1 MTAATHSP
9 LFPRVPDSADAV
21 LEGLDPEQRE
31 VATALHGPVC
41 VLAGAGTG
49 KTRAITHRIAYGV
62 RAGILQPSS
71 VLAVTFTNRAAGE
84 MRGRLRQLG
93 ATGVQART
101 FHSAALRQLQYFWP
115 KAVGGPLPRLIDRKI
130 QLVADAAAACRIRL
144 DRGELRDV
152 TAEIEWS
159 KVTQTVPADYPPAVA
174 KAAREAPRDP
184 AEIAQLYAAY
194 EDLKRERGVIDFE
207 DVLLL
212 TVAVLQ
218 DRQDIAEQVRAQYQ
232 HFVVD
237 EYQDVSPLQQRLLEL
252 WLGDRE
258 SLCVVG
264 DASQTIYS
272 FTGATPDHL
281 LDFRTKH
288 PGATVVKLVRDYRS
302 TPQVV
307 RLANGLLAQAHGRA
321 ADHRLELVSQR
332 GPGPDPVFTEYTDE
346 PAEAEGAARR
356 IGELIGAGVR
366 PSEIAVLFR
375 TNSQSEIYEQAL
387 ADAGVPYQLRG
398 AERFFDRPEVRKA
411 GSALRAAARFG
422 GNDSLLDDV
431 VDLPSQVRAVLSGE
445 GWTAQ
450 PPAGSGAVRERWE
463 SLAALVNLAQ
473 DFAAA
478 KPDATLAGLVAELD
492 ERAGAQHA
500 PTVQGVTLASLH
512 SAKGLEWDVVF
523 LVGVAEG
530 MMPITYAKTDEQ
542 IEEERRL
549 LYVGV
554 TRARER
560 LHVSWSRGRAPG
572 GGAHPP
578 PPRGRGAGGGGA
590 RGRAPARRPGRAA
603 PRPPRGGGD
612 RGAGPRPPYPG
623 AGARRRGGGPHRRPS
638 RFLDGL
644 RSGSQA
650 GRAAAAGGGAAGGVE
665 RGVSGRA
672 TAVSAAPAPRR
683 RQRGP
688 ARCRVCGRTLTDAGE
703 MKLMRC
709 EDCPSDMDEG
719 VYERL
724 HDWRSEQ
731 ARRSGQPAFC
741 VFTDK
746 TLMAIAETVPED
758 PPGLARIPGVGKRKL
773 DRYGADVLAICAGG
787 DGVQDKDQD

>member
-9 LFPRVPDSADAV
+9 LFPQGTHGSQYSAAPSGADAV

-93 ATGVQART
+93 ASGVQART

-115 KAVGGPLPRLIDRKI
+115 KAVGGSLPRIVDRKF

-152 TAEIEWS
+152 TGEIEWC
-159 KVTQTVPADYPPAVA
+159 KVTQTVPADYAAVA
-174 KAAREAPRDP
+174 VKAGREAPRDR
-184 AEIAQLYAAY
+184 AEIAQVYSAY

-212 TVAVLQ
+212 TVGILQ
-218 DRQDIAEQVRAQYQ
+218 DQHHIAEAVRAQYQ

-252 WLGDRE
+252 WLGERD

-281 LDFRTKH
+281 LDFRTRH

-307 RLANGLLAQAHGRA
+307 HLANGLLAQARGRA
-321 ADHRLELVSQR
+321 ADHRLELISQR
-332 GPGPDPVFTEYTDE
+332 AAGPEPGYAEYTDE

-356 IGELIGAGVR
+356 IRDLIASGTPA
-366 PSEIAVLFR
+366 SEIAILFR
-375 TNSQSEIYEQAL
+375 TNSQSETYEQAL
-387 ADAGVPYQLRG
+387 ADVAVPYQLRG
-398 AERFFDRPEVRKA
+398 AERFFDRPEVKRA
-411 GSALRAAARFG
+411 IHALRGAARFG
-422 GNDSLLDDV
+422 GNDSLLDGAP
-431 VDLPSQVRAVLSGE
+431 DLPSQVRAVLSGD
-445 GWTAQ
+445 GWTHQ

-463 SLAALVNLAQ
+463 SLAALANLAQ

-478 KPDATLAGLVAELD
+478 RTDATLGDFVAELE

-530 MMPITYAKTDEQ
+530 MMPISYAKTEEQ

-554 TRARER
+554 TRAREH
-560 LHVSWSRGRAPG
+560 LSVSWSQSRSPGGRAN
-572 GGAHPP
+572 
-578 PPRGRGAGGGGA
+578 
-590 RGRAPARRPGRAA
+590 
-603 PRPPRGGGD
+603 
-612 RGAGPRPPYPG
+612 
-623 AGARRRGGGPHRRPS
+623 RRPS

-644 RSGSQA
+644 RPGSVTTA
-650 GRAAAAGGGAAGGVE
+650 GRRGTTGPGGSGGIE
-665 RGVSGRA
+665 RGAPG
-672 TAVSAAPAPRR
+672 SAPGVARR
-683 RQRGP
+683 SIRTP
-688 ARCRVCGRTLTDAGE
+688 ARCRVCGRTLSDAGE

-719 VYERL
+719 LYERL
-724 HDWRSEQ
+724 RDWRAIQ
-731 ARRSGQPAFC
+731 AGRSGQPDFC

-746 TLMAIAETVPED
+746 TLMAIAEAVPSSPVE
-758 PPGLARIPGVGKRKL
+758 LARIPGVRARKL
-773 DRYGADVLAICAGG
+773 NRYGTDVLAICAGQEPEA
-787 DGVQDKDQD
+787 DENEE

>member
-1 MTAATHSP
+1 MTAATHST
-9 LFPRVPDSADAV
+9 LFPPVPDSADAV
-21 LEGLDPEQRE
+21 LEGLDPEQRA

-62 RAGILQPSS
+62 RAGILQPPS

-93 ATGVQART
+93 AAGVQART

-115 KAVGGPLPRLIDRKI
+115 KAVGGSLPRIIDRKI
-130 QLVADAAAACRIRL
+130 QVVADAAAACRLRL
-144 DRGELRDV
+144 DRNELRDA
-152 TAEIEWS
+152 TAEIEWA
-159 KVTQTVPADYPPAVA
+159 KVTQTVPTDYAAAAA
-174 KAAREAPRDP
+174 KAGREAPRDP

-194 EDLKRERGVIDFE
+194 EDLKRERAVIDFE

-212 TVAVLQ
+212 TVGILQ
-218 DRQDIAEQVRAQYQ
+218 DRHDIAEAVRAQYQ

-252 WLGDRE
+252 WLGDRD

-281 LDFRTKH
+281 LDFRLRH

-302 TPQVV
+302 TPQIVH
-307 RLANGLLAQAHGRA
+307 LANGLLAQARGRA

-332 GPGPDPVFTEYTDE
+332 DPGPHPVYTEYTDE

-356 IGELIGAGVR
+356 IRDLLASGIPAA
-366 PSEIAVLFR
+366 EIAILFR

-387 ADAGVPYQLRG
+387 ADAGIPYQLRG

-411 GSALRAAARFG
+411 GIALRGAARFG
-422 GNDSLLDDV
+422 ANDSLLDDA

-445 GWTAQ
+445 GWSPV

-478 KPDATLAGLVAELD
+478 HPRATLADLVAELD

-512 SAKGLEWDVVF
+512 SAKGLEWDAVF
-523 LVGVAEG
+523 LVGCAEG
-530 MMPITYAKTDEQ
+530 MMPITYARTDEQ

-554 TRARER
+554 TRARES
-560 LHVSWSRGRAPG
+560 LHVSWSLSRTPGGRAN
-572 GGAHPP
+572 
-578 PPRGRGAGGGGA
+578 
-590 RGRAPARRPGRAA
+590 
-603 PRPPRGGGD
+603 
-612 RGAGPRPPYPG
+612 
-623 AGARRRGGGPHRRPS
+623 RRPS

-644 RSGSQA
+644 RPGSSATA
-650 GRAAAAGGGAAGGVE
+650 GRPSFGGTGGTGGIE
-665 RGVSGRA
+665 RGFGTLPTS
-672 TAVSAAPAPRR
+672 SAPRR
-683 RQRGP
+683 TSRTP
-688 ARCRVCGRTLTDAGE
+688 ARCRVCGRTLSEAGE

-709 EDCPSDMDEG
+709 DDCPSDMDEG
-719 VYERL
+719 LYERL
-724 HDWRSEQ
+724 REWRTEQ
-731 ARRSGQPAFC
+731 AQRSGQPAFC
-741 VFTDK
+741 VFTDR
-746 TLMAIAETVPED
+746 TLIAIAEAAPDDE
-758 PPGLARIPGVGKRKL
+758 GELARIPGVGVRKL
-773 DRYGADVLAICAGG
+773 NRYGADVLAICAGG
-787 DGVQDKDQD
+787 HGGQEGNDD

>member
-1 MTAATHSP
+1 MTAATHST

-31 VATALHGPVC
+31 VATALRGPVC

-93 ATGVQART
+93 AVGVQART

-115 KAVGGPLPRLIDRKI
+115 KAVGGSMPRLVDRKI

-152 TAEIEWS
+152 TGEIEWS
-159 KVTQTVPADYPPAVA
+159 KVTQTVPADYAAAAA
-174 KAAREAPRDP
+174 KAGRESPRDP
-184 AEIAQLYAAY
+184 AEIAQLYSVY
-194 EDLKRERGVIDFE
+194 EDLKRDRSVIDFE

-218 DRQDIAEQVRAQYQ
+218 DRHDIAEQVRAQYQ

-252 WLGDRE
+252 WLGERDD
-258 SLCVVG
+258 LCVVG

-281 LDFRTKH
+281 LDFRTRH

-307 RLANGLLAQAHGRA
+307 HLANGLLAQARGRA

-332 GPGPDPVFTEYTDE
+332 AAGPEPRYTEYTDE

-356 IGELIGAGVR
+356 IRELIDAGV
-366 PSEIAVLFR
+366 PASEIAILFR
-375 TNSQSEIYEQAL
+375 TNSQSETYEQAL

-398 AERFFDRPEVRKA
+398 AERFFDRPEVRRA
-411 GSALRAAARFG
+411 IVNLRGAARFG
-422 GNDSLLDDV
+422 GNDSRLDDA

-445 GWTAQ
+445 GWSTE

-463 SLAALVNLAQ
+463 SLAALVNLAH
-473 DFAAA
+473 DFTAA
-478 KPDATLAGLVAELD
+478 KQGATLADLVAELD
-492 ERAGAQHA
+492 ERANAQHA

-560 LHVSWSRGRAPG
+560 LHVSWALSRSPG
-572 GGAHPP
+572 G
-578 PPRGRGAGGGGA
+578 
-590 RGRAPARRPGRAA
+590 RPS
-603 PRPPRGGGD
+603 
-612 RGAGPRPPYPG
+612 
-623 AGARRRGGGPHRRPS
+623 RRPS

-644 RSGSQA
+644 RPGSTGAA
-650 GRAAAAGGGAAGGVE
+650 GRGATGGAGGVE
-665 RGVSGRA
+665 RGYTSRPESV
-672 TAVSAAPAPRR
+672 APRR
-683 RQRGP
+683 TQRTP

-719 VYERL
+719 LYERL
-724 HDWRSEQ
+724 REWRADQ

-746 TLMAIAETVPED
+746 TLMAIAEAVPDDAHE
-758 PPGLARIPGVGKRKL
+758 LARIPGVGQRKL
-773 DRYGADVLAICAGG
+773 NRYGSDVLALCAGQDLAA
-787 DGVQDKDQD
+787 DGEKD

>member
-1 MTAATHSP
+1 M
-9 LFPRVPDSADAV
+9 

-31 VATALHGPVC
+31 VATSLHGPVC

-93 ATGVQART
+93 AQGVQART

-115 KAVGGPLPRLIDRKI
+115 KSIGGSMPRLVDRKI
-130 QLVADAAAACRIRL
+130 QLVADAAAALGTRL
-144 DRGELRDV
+144 DRNELRDV

-159 KVTQTVPADYPPAVA
+159 KVTQTVPADYPYAAA
-174 KAAREAPRDP
+174 KAGRETPRDP
-184 AEIAQLYAAY
+184 AEIAHLYGAY
-194 EDLKRERGVIDFE
+194 EDLKRDRAVIDFE

-218 DRQDIAEQVRAQYQ
+218 DRHDIAEQVRAQYQ

-237 EYQDVSPLQQRLLEL
+237 EYQDVSPLQQRLLDL
-252 WLGDRE
+252 WLGDRDN
-258 SLCVVG
+258 LCVVG

-281 LDFRTKH
+281 LDFRARH

-302 TPQVV
+302 SPQIVH
-307 RLANGLLAQAHGRA
+307 LANGLLAQARGRA
-321 ADHRLELVSQR
+321 AGHRLELVSQR
-332 GPGPDPVFTEYTDE
+332 PTGPEPVYTEYTDE

-356 IGELIGAGVR
+356 IRELIDAGV
-366 PSEIAVLFR
+366 PAAEIAVLFR
-375 TNSQSEIYEQAL
+375 TNSQSETYEQAL

-411 GSALRAAARFG
+411 GIALRGAARFG
-422 GNDSLLDDV
+422 GNDSLLDDA

-445 GWTAQ
+445 GWTSE

-463 SLAALVNLAQ
+463 SLAALVNLAH
-473 DFAAA
+473 DLAAA
-478 KPDATLAGLVAELD
+478 RPGVTLADFVAELD
-492 ERAGAQHA
+492 ERANAQHA

-512 SAKGLEWDVVF
+512 AAKGLEWDVVF
-523 LVGVAEG
+523 LVGIAEG
-530 MMPITYAKTDEQ
+530 MLPITYARTDEQ

-560 LHVSWSRGRAPG
+560 LHLSWALSRSPG
-572 GGAHPP
+572 G
-578 PPRGRGAGGGGA
+578 
-590 RGRAPARRPGRAA
+590 RPN
-603 PRPPRGGGD
+603 
-612 RGAGPRPPYPG
+612 
-623 AGARRRGGGPHRRPS
+623 RRPS

-644 RSGSQA
+644 RPGTTPTVGRTGA
-650 GRAAAAGGGAAGGVE
+650 GTGAGVE
-665 RGVSGRA
+665 RGT
-672 TAVSAAPAPRR
+672 TASTPVTPRR
-683 RQRGP
+683 TQRTP

-719 VYERL
+719 LYERL
-724 HDWRSEQ
+724 REWRAVQ
-731 ARRSGQPAFC
+731 AERSGQPDFC
-741 VFTDK
+741 VFTDR
-746 TLMAIAETVPED
+746 TLMAIAEACPES
-758 PPGLARIPGVGKRKL
+758 PAELARIPGVLNRKL
-773 DRYGADVLAICAGG
+773 RSYGADVLAICAGQEPGG
-787 DGVQDKDQD
+787 DGGSD

>member
-1 MTAATHSP
+1 MPAALVRLRGPPCGQPAHLSPATWQHGCVTAATHST
-9 LFPRVPDSADAV
+9 LFPQVPDSADAV
-21 LEGLDPEQRE
+21 LEGLDPEQRA

-93 ATGVQART
+93 AVGVQART

-115 KAVGGPLPRLIDRKI
+115 KAIGGSLPRIVDRKI
-130 QLVADAAAACRIRL
+130 QLVADAAAACRFRL

-159 KVTQTVPADYPPAVA
+159 KVTQTVPADYAAAAA
-174 KAAREAPRDP
+174 KAGREAPRDR
-184 AEIAQLYAAY
+184 AEIAQIYSAY
-194 EDLKRERGVIDFE
+194 EDLKRERVVIDFE

-218 DRQDIAEQVRAQYQ
+218 DRNDIAEQVRAQYQ

-258 SLCVVG
+258 NLCVVG

-281 LDFRTKH
+281 LDFRTRH

-307 RLANGLLAQAHGRA
+307 HLANGLLAQARGRA
-321 ADHRLELVSQR
+321 AEHRLELVSQR
-332 GPGPDPVFTEYTDE
+332 PAGSEPVFTEYTDE

-356 IGELIGAGVR
+356 IRELIDAGV
-366 PSEIAVLFR
+366 PASEIAVLFR
-375 TNSQSEIYEQAL
+375 TNAQSETYEQAL

-411 GSALRAAARFG
+411 GIALRAAARFG
-422 GNDSLLDDV
+422 GNDALLDDAP
-431 VDLPSQVRAVLSGE
+431 DLPSQVRAVLSGE
-445 GWTAQ
+445 GWTPQ

-463 SLAALVNLAQ
+463 SLAALVHLAQ

-478 KPDATLAGLVAELD
+478 RPGVTLGDLVAELD

-560 LHVSWSRGRAPG
+560 LHLSWALSRSPG
-572 GGAHPP
+572 G
-578 PPRGRGAGGGGA
+578 
-590 RGRAPARRPGRAA
+590 RPN
-603 PRPPRGGGD
+603 
-612 RGAGPRPPYPG
+612 
-623 AGARRRGGGPHRRPS
+623 RRPS
-638 RFLDGL
+638 RFLAGL
-644 RSGSQA
+644 RPGSHT
-650 GRAAAAGGGAAGGVE
+650 AAGHGGAAGTGGVE
-665 RGVSGRA
+665 RGSF
-672 TAVSAAPAPRR
+672 TAASASAAPSPRR
-683 RQRGP
+683 RQRSP

-719 VYERL
+719 LYERL
-724 HDWRSEQ
+724 REWRADQ

-746 TLMAIAETVPED
+746 TLMAIAETVPDDEH
-758 PPGLARIPGVGKRKL
+758 GLARIPGVGMRKL
-773 DRYGADVLAICAGG
+773 GRYGTDVLAICAGR
-787 DGVQDKDQD
+787 DVGVDQGQG

>member
-1 MTAATHSP
+1 MTAATHST
-9 LFPRVPDSADAV
+9 LFPRTPDSADAV

-115 KAVGGPLPRLIDRKI
+115 KAVGGSMPRLVDRKI

-152 TAEIEWS
+152 TGEIEWS
-159 KVTQTVPADYPPAVA
+159 KVTQTVPSDYALAAA
-174 KAAREAPRDP
+174 KAGRETPRAA

-194 EDLKRERGVIDFE
+194 EDLKRDRAVIDFE

-212 TVAVLQ
+212 TVAILQ
-218 DRQDIAEQVRAQYQ
+218 DRHDIAEQVRSQYQ

-252 WLGDRE
+252 WLGQRD

-281 LDFRTKH
+281 LDFRTRH

-307 RLANGLLAQAHGRA
+307 HLANGLLAQARGRA
-321 ADHRLELVSQR
+321 ADHRLELISQR
-332 GPGPDPVFTEYTDE
+332 RPGPEPVYTEYTDE

-356 IGELIGAGVR
+356 IRELMDAGVR
-366 PSEIAVLFR
+366 ASEIAVLFR
-375 TNSQSEIYEQAL
+375 TNSQSETYEQAL

-398 AERFFDRPEVRKA
+398 AERFFDRPEVRR
-411 GSALRAAARFG
+411 ALVNLRGAARFG
-422 GNDSLLDDV
+422 GNDAQLDDV

-445 GWTAQ
+445 GWTTE

-478 KPDATLAGLVAELD
+478 RPGAGLNDLVAELD
-492 ERAGAQHA
+492 ERVSAQHA
-500 PTVQGVTLASLH
+500 PTVEGVTLASLH
-512 SAKGLEWDVVF
+512 SAKGLEWDAVF

-560 LHVSWSRGRAPG
+560 LHVSWSLSRSPG
-572 GGAHPP
+572 GRPN
-578 PPRGRGAGGGGA
+578 
-590 RGRAPARRPGRAA
+590 RRS
-603 PRPPRGGGD
+603 
-612 RGAGPRPPYPG
+612 
-623 AGARRRGGGPHRRPS
+623 S

-644 RSGSQA
+644 RPGSTA
-650 GRAAAAGGGAAGGVE
+650 TTGRTAGGGPGGVE
-665 RGVSGRA
+665 RGFAG
-672 TAVSAAPAPRR
+672 AVSAAPRR
-683 RQRGP
+683 TQRTP

-719 VYERL
+719 LYERL
-724 HDWRSEQ
+724 RDWRAVQ
-731 ARRSGQPAFC
+731 AQRSGQPAFC

-746 TLMAIAETVPED
+746 TLMAIAEAVPDDEHQ
-758 PPGLARIPGVGKRKL
+758 LARIPGVGVRKL
-773 DRYGADVLAICAGG
+773 NRYGADVLTICAGQEIAEEE
-787 DGVQDKDQD
+787 DDD

>member
-1 MTAATHSP
+1 VTAATHST
-9 LFPRVPDSADAV
+9 LFPRTPDSADAV

-93 ATGVQART
+93 AAGVQART

-115 KAVGGPLPRLIDRKI
+115 KAVGGSMPRLVDRKV

-152 TAEIEWS
+152 TGEIEWS
-159 KVTQTVPADYPPAVA
+159 KVTQTVPSDYALAAA
-174 KAAREAPRDP
+174 KAGRETPRAA

-194 EDLKRERGVIDFE
+194 EDLKRDRAVIDFE

-212 TVAVLQ
+212 TVAILQ
-218 DRQDIAEQVRAQYQ
+218 DRHDIADQVRSQYQ

-237 EYQDVSPLQQRLLEL
+237 EYQDVSPLQQRLLDL
-252 WLGDRE
+252 WLGQRDN
-258 SLCVVG
+258 LCVVG

-281 LDFRTKH
+281 LDFRTRH

-307 RLANGLLAQAHGRA
+307 HLANGLLAQARGRA
-321 ADHRLELVSQR
+321 ADHRLELISQR
-332 GPGPDPVFTEYTDE
+332 GPGPEPVYTEYTDE

-356 IGELIGAGVR
+356 IRELMDAGVR
-366 PSEIAVLFR
+366 ASEIAILFR
-375 TNSQSEIYEQAL
+375 TNSQSETYEQAL

-398 AERFFDRPEVRKA
+398 AERFFDRPEVRRA
-411 GSALRAAARFG
+411 IVNLRAAARFG
-422 GNDSLLDDV
+422 GNDSRLDDA

-445 GWTAQ
+445 GWTTA

-478 KPDATLAGLVAELD
+478 RPGVTLNDLVAELD

-500 PTVQGVTLASLH
+500 PTVEGVTLASLH
-512 SAKGLEWDVVF
+512 SAKGLEWDAVF

-530 MMPITYAKTDEQ
+530 MMPISYAKTDEQ

-560 LHVSWSRGRAPG
+560 LHVSWSLSRSPG
-572 GGAHPP
+572 G
-578 PPRGRGAGGGGA
+578 
-590 RGRAPARRPGRAA
+590 RPN
-603 PRPPRGGGD
+603 
-612 RGAGPRPPYPG
+612 
-623 AGARRRGGGPHRRPS
+623 RRPS

-644 RSGSQA
+644 RPGSTVTT
-650 GRAAAAGGGAAGGVE
+650 GRPAGGGPGGVE
-665 RGVSGRA
+665 RGFTS
-672 TAVSAAPAPRR
+672 AVGAVPRR
-683 RQRGP
+683 TQRTP

-703 MKLMRC
+703 LKLMRC

-719 VYERL
+719 LYERL
-724 HDWRSEQ
+724 RDWRAVQ
-731 ARRSGQPAFC
+731 AQRSGQPAFC

-746 TLMAIAETVPED
+746 TLMAIAEAVPDDEHE
-758 PPGLARIPGVGKRKL
+758 LARIPGVGLRKL
-773 DRYGADVLAICAGG
+773 NRYGSDVLTICAGQEVTEEE
-787 DGVQDKDQD
+787 DDD

>member
-1 MTAATHSP
+1 MTPAALVRLRLPACGQPAHPSPPTWQHGGVTAATHST
-9 LFPRVPDSADAV
+9 LFPRTPDSADAV

-93 ATGVQART
+93 ASGVQART

-115 KAVGGPLPRLIDRKI
+115 KAVGGSMPRLVDRKI

-152 TAEIEWS
+152 TGEIEWS
-159 KVTQTVPADYPPAVA
+159 KVTQTVPSDYALAAA
-174 KAAREAPRDP
+174 KAGRETPRAA

-194 EDLKRERGVIDFE
+194 EDLKRDRAVIDFE

-212 TVAVLQ
+212 TVAILQ
-218 DRQDIAEQVRAQYQ
+218 DRHDIAEQVRSQYQ

-252 WLGDRE
+252 WLGRRDN
-258 SLCVVG
+258 LCVVG

-281 LDFRTKH
+281 LDFRTRH

-307 RLANGLLAQAHGRA
+307 HLANGLLAQARGRA
-321 ADHRLELVSQR
+321 ADHRLELISQR
-332 GPGPDPVFTEYTDE
+332 RPGPEPVYTEYTDE

-356 IGELIGAGVR
+356 IRELMDAGVR
-366 PSEIAVLFR
+366 ASEIAVLFR
-375 TNSQSEIYEQAL
+375 TNSQSETYEQAL

-398 AERFFDRPEVRKA
+398 AERFFDRPEVRRA
-411 GSALRAAARFG
+411 IVNLRGAARFG
-422 GNDSLLDDV
+422 GNDARLDDAV
-431 VDLPSQVRAVLSGE
+431 TLPSQVRAVLSGE
-445 GWTAQ
+445 GWTSE

-478 KPDATLAGLVAELD
+478 RSGATLNDLVAELD

-500 PTVQGVTLASLH
+500 PTVEGVTLASLH
-512 SAKGLEWDVVF
+512 SAKGLEWDAVF

-560 LHVSWSRGRAPG
+560 LHVSWSLSRSPG
-572 GGAHPP
+572 G
-578 PPRGRGAGGGGA
+578 
-590 RGRAPARRPGRAA
+590 RPN
-603 PRPPRGGGD
+603 
-612 RGAGPRPPYPG
+612 
-623 AGARRRGGGPHRRPS
+623 RRPS

-644 RSGSQA
+644 RPGSTA
-650 GRAAAAGGGAAGGVE
+650 TTGRTAGGRSGGVE
-665 RGVSGRA
+665 RGFTSPVGA
-672 TAVSAAPAPRR
+672 APRR
-683 RQRGP
+683 TQRTP

-703 MKLMRC
+703 LKLMRC

-719 VYERL
+719 LYERL
-724 HDWRSEQ
+724 RDWRAVQ
-731 ARRSGQPAFC
+731 AQRSGQPAFC

-746 TLMAIAETVPED
+746 TLMAIAEAVPDDEHE
-758 PPGLARIPGVGKRKL
+758 LARIPGVGLRKL
-773 DRYGADVLAICAGG
+773 NRYGADVLTICAG
-787 DGVQDKDQD
+787 QDVTEEEDED

>member
-1 MTAATHSP
+1 MTSATHST
-9 LFPRVPDSADAV
+9 LFPQVPDSADAV
-21 LEGLDPEQRE
+21 LDGLDPEQRE

-62 RAGILQPSS
+62 RAGILQPAS

-93 ATGVQART
+93 ASGVQART
-101 FHSAALRQLQYFWP
+101 FHSAALRQLQFFWP
-115 KAVGGPLPRLIDRKI
+115 KAVGGQLPRIVDRKI
-130 QLVADAAAACRIRL
+130 KLVADAAAACRIRL
-144 DRGELRDV
+144 DRNELRDL
-152 TAEIEWS
+152 TSEIEWS
-159 KVTQTVPADYPPAVA
+159 KVTQTVPADYAAAAA
-174 KAAREAPRDP
+174 KSGRDVPRDP

-194 EDLKRERGVIDFE
+194 EDLKRDRAVIDFE

-212 TVAVLQ
+212 AVGILQ
-218 DRQDIAEQVRAQYQ
+218 DRHDIADQVRAQYQ

-252 WLGDRE
+252 WLGDRD

-281 LDFRTKH
+281 LNFRTRH

-307 RLANGLLAQAHGRA
+307 HLANGLLSQARGRA
-321 ADHRLELVSQR
+321 ADHRLELISQR
-332 GPGPDPVFTEYTDE
+332 EPGTEPVYTEYADE

-356 IGELIGAGVR
+356 IRALMADGV
-366 PSEIAVLFR
+366 PASEIAVLFR

-398 AERFFDRPEVRKA
+398 AERFFERTEVREA
-411 GSALRAAARFG
+411 GAALRGAARFG

-431 VDLPSQVRAVLSGE
+431 VDLPSQVRAVLSTK
-445 GWTAQ
+445 GWTSE

-463 SLAALVNLAQ
+463 SLAALVRLAE
-473 DFAAA
+473 DFARA
-478 KPDATLAGLVAELD
+478 KPDATLADLVAELD
-492 ERAGAQHA
+492 ERANAQHA
-500 PTVQGVTLASLH
+500 PTVEGVTLASLH
-512 SAKGLEWDVVF
+512 AAKGLEWDAVF
-523 LVGVAEG
+523 LVGLAEG

-554 TRARER
+554 TRARVH
-560 LHVSWSRGRAPG
+560 LSLSWALSRSPG
-572 GGAHPP
+572 G
-578 PPRGRGAGGGGA
+578 
-590 RGRAPARRPGRAA
+590 RPG
-603 PRPPRGGGD
+603 
-612 RGAGPRPPYPG
+612 
-623 AGARRRGGGPHRRPS
+623 RRPS

-644 RSGSQA
+644 RPGSGA
-650 GRAAAAGGGAAGGVE
+650 GAAARAAGGGAGGVE
-665 RGVSGRA
+665 RGSGGA
-672 TAVSAAPAPRR
+672 GEGLGAAAER
-683 RQRGP
+683 RQRKNRTP

-719 VYERL
+719 LYERL
-724 HDWRSEQ
+724 REWRAGQ
-731 ARRSGQPAFC
+731 ARQLGQPAYC

-746 TLMAIAETVPED
+746 TLIAIAEAVPDDE
-758 PPGLARIPGVGKRKL
+758 GELARIPGVGVRKF
-773 DRYGADVLAICAGG
+773 RRFGADVLAICAGQE
-787 DGVQDKDQD
+787 GVRGAEEE

>member
-21 LEGLDPEQRE
+21 LDGLDPEQRE
-31 VATALHGPVC
+31 VATSLQGPVC

-62 RAGILQPSS
+62 RAGVLQPSS

-93 ATGVQART
+93 AHGVQART

-115 KAVGGPLPRLIDRKI
+115 KAIGGAMPRLVDRKI

-159 KVTQTVPADYPPAVA
+159 KVTQTVPADYTLAAA
-174 KAAREAPRDP
+174 KDGRTAPRDP
-184 AEIAQLYAAY
+184 AEIAQLYSVY
-194 EDLKRERGVIDFE
+194 EDLKRDRSVIDFE

-218 DRQDIAEQVRAQYQ
+218 DRADVAEQVRAQYQ

-252 WLGDRE
+252 WLGDRD

-281 LDFRTKH
+281 LDFRTRH

-307 RLANGLLAQAHGRA
+307 HLANGLLAQARGRA

-332 GPGPDPVFTEYTDE
+332 APGPEPAYTEYTDE
-346 PAEAEGAARR
+346 PAEAEGAAHR
-356 IGELIGAGVR
+356 IHDLIASGV
-366 PSEIAVLFR
+366 PASEIAVLFR
-375 TNSQSEIYEQAL
+375 TNAQSETYEQAL
-387 ADAGVPYQLRG
+387 ADVGVPYQLRG

-411 GSALRAAARFG
+411 GVALRAAARFG
-422 GNDSLLDDV
+422 GNDSLLDDA

-445 GWTAQ
+445 GWTPQ

-478 KPDATLAGLVAELD
+478 RQGATLGDLVTELD
-492 ERAGAQHA
+492 ERANAQHA

-530 MMPITYAKTDEQ
+530 MIPITYARTGEQ

-560 LHVSWSRGRAPG
+560 LHVSWSLSRSPG
-572 GGAHPP
+572 G
-578 PPRGRGAGGGGA
+578 
-590 RGRAPARRPGRAA
+590 RPS
-603 PRPPRGGGD
+603 
-612 RGAGPRPPYPG
+612 
-623 AGARRRGGGPHRRPS
+623 RRPS

-644 RSGSQA
+644 RPGSA
-650 GRAAAAGGGAAGGVE
+650 GAAGRTAPGGSGGIE
-665 RGVSGRA
+665 RGF
-672 TAVSAAPAPRR
+672 TAVAGTREAPVPRR
-683 RQRGP
+683 TQRTP
-688 ARCRVCGRTLTDAGE
+688 ARCRVCGRTLTEAGE

-709 EDCPSDMDEG
+709 EGCPSDMDEG
-719 VYERL
+719 LYERL
-724 HDWRSEQ
+724 REWRAGQ
-731 ARRSGQPAFC
+731 AGRSGQPAFC

-746 TLMAIAETVPED
+746 TLMAIAEGVPDDERE
-758 PPGLARIPGVGKRKL
+758 LARIPGVGMRKL
-773 DRYGADVLAICAGG
+773 RRYGSDVLAICAGREPAG
-787 DGVQDKDQD
+787 DAIED

>member
-1 MTAATHSP
+1 MPCGQPAQPSRATWQHGGVTPATHST
-9 LFPRVPDSADAV
+9 LFPQGSGDSAYSAAPSGADAV
-21 LEGLDPEQRE
+21 LDGLDPEQRE
-31 VATALHGPVC
+31 VATSLHGPVC

-93 ATGVQART
+93 AQGVQART

-115 KAVGGPLPRLIDRKI
+115 KAIGGSLPRIVDRKI
-130 QLVADAAAACRIRL
+130 QLVADAAAALGTRL
-144 DRGELRDV
+144 DRNELRDV
-152 TAEIEWS
+152 TGEIEWA
-159 KVTQTVPADYPPAVA
+159 KVTQTVPADYPYAAA
-174 KAAREAPRDP
+174 KAGREAPRDP
-184 AEIAQLYAAY
+184 AEIAHLYAAY
-194 EDLKRERGVIDFE
+194 EDLKRDRAVIDFE

-218 DRQDIAEQVRAQYQ
+218 DRHDIAEQVRAQYQ

-237 EYQDVSPLQQRLLEL
+237 EYQDVSPLQQRLLDL
-252 WLGDRE
+252 WLGERDN
-258 SLCVVG
+258 LCVVG

-281 LDFRTKH
+281 LDFRARH

-307 RLANGLLAQAHGRA
+307 HLANGLLTQARGRA

-332 GPGPDPVFTEYTDE
+332 PSGPEPVYTEYTDE

-356 IGELIGAGVR
+356 IRELIDAGV
-366 PSEIAVLFR
+366 PAAEIAVLFR
-375 TNSQSEIYEQAL
+375 TNSQSETYEQAL
-387 ADAGVPYQLRG
+387 ADVGVPYQLRG

-411 GSALRAAARFG
+411 GLALRGAARFG
-422 GNDSLLDDV
+422 GNDALLDDT

-445 GWTAQ
+445 GWTSQ

-463 SLAALVNLAQ
+463 SLAALVNLAH
-473 DFAAA
+473 DLAAA
-478 KPDATLAGLVAELD
+478 GPGATLADFVTELD
-492 ERAGAQHA
+492 ERASAQHA

-512 SAKGLEWDVVF
+512 AAKGLEWDVVF
-523 LVGVAEG
+523 LVGIAEG
-530 MMPITYAKTDEQ
+530 MLPITYARTDEQ
-542 IEEERRL
+542 VEEERRL

-560 LHVSWSRGRAPG
+560 LHVSWSLSRAPG
-572 GGAHPP
+572 GRPS
-578 PPRGRGAGGGGA
+578 R
-590 RGRAPARRPGRAA
+590 RA
-603 PRPPRGGGD
+603 
-612 RGAGPRPPYPG
+612 
-623 AGARRRGGGPHRRPS
+623 S

-644 RSGSQA
+644 RPGTSPTVGRTGA
-650 GRAAAAGGGAAGGVE
+650 GAGGGVE
-665 RGVSGRA
+665 RGTAASA
-672 TAVSAAPAPRR
+672 TAVPRR
-683 RQRGP
+683 AQRTP

-719 VYERL
+719 LYERL
-724 HDWRSEQ
+724 RDWRAVQ
-731 ARRSGQPAFC
+731 AERSGQPDFC
-741 VFTDK
+741 VFTDR
-746 TLMAIAETVPED
+746 TLVAIAETCPESSAE
-758 PPGLARIPGVGKRKL
+758 LARIPGVLSRKL
-773 DRYGADVLAICAGG
+773 RSYGADVLAICAGQEPG
-787 DGVQDKDQD
+787 DGAARD

>member
-1 MTAATHSP
+1 MTAATHST
-9 LFPRVPDSADAV
+9 LFPQGSGSSQYPAPPGGADAV

-31 VATALHGPVC
+31 VATALRGPVC

-93 ATGVQART
+93 ASGVQART

-115 KAVGGPLPRLIDRKI
+115 KAVGGSLPRLVDRKI
-130 QLVADAAAACRIRL
+130 QLVADAAAACGIRL

-152 TAEIEWS
+152 TAEIEWC
-159 KVTQTVPADYPPAVA
+159 KVTRTVPADYAAMAA
-174 KAAREAPRDP
+174 KTGREAPRHP
-184 AEIAQLYAAY
+184 GEITQLYAAY
-194 EDLKRERGVIDFE
+194 EDVKSDRGVIDFE

-212 TVAVLQ
+212 TVGILQ
-218 DRQDIAEQVRAQYQ
+218 DRHDIADAVRAQYQ

-252 WLGDRE
+252 WLGERD

-281 LDFRTKH
+281 LDFRTRH

-302 TPQVV
+302 SPQVV
-307 RLANGLLAQAHGRA
+307 HLANGLLAQARGRA
-321 ADHRLELVSQR
+321 AEHRLELISQR
-332 GPGPDPVFTEYTDE
+332 DSGPEPVYTEYTDE

-356 IGELIGAGVR
+356 IRDLIASGV
-366 PSEIAVLFR
+366 PASEIAILFR
-375 TNSQSEIYEQAL
+375 TNAQSEIYEQAL

-398 AERFFDRPEVRKA
+398 AERFFDRPEVKRA
-411 GSALRAAARFG
+411 IHGLRAAGRFG
-422 GNDSLLDDV
+422 GNDSLLDDA
-431 VDLPSQVRAVLSGE
+431 VDLPAQVRAVLSSE
-445 GWTAQ
+445 GWTSE

-463 SLAALVNLAQ
+463 SLAALVHLAQ

-478 KPDATLAGLVAELD
+478 KPDATLGDLVAELA
-492 ERAGAQHA
+492 ERAAAQHA

-512 SAKGLEWDVVF
+512 SAKGLEWDVVL

-530 MMPITYAKTDEQ
+530 MMPITYAKTEEQ

-554 TRARER
+554 TRARQH
-560 LHVSWSRGRAPG
+560 LSVSWALSRSPG
-572 GGAHPP
+572 S
-578 PPRGRGAGGGGA
+578 
-590 RGRAPARRPGRAA
+590 RPN
-603 PRPPRGGGD
+603 
-612 RGAGPRPPYPG
+612 
-623 AGARRRGGGPHRRPS
+623 RRPS

-644 RSGSQA
+644 RPGST
-650 GRAAAAGGGAAGGVE
+650 AAPTRGGAGGPGGIERGVAGGVE
-665 RGVSGRA
+665 GVVRR
-672 TAVSAAPAPRR
+672 VPR
-683 RQRGP
+683 QP

-709 EDCPSDMDEG
+709 DDCPSDMDEG
-719 VYERL
+719 LYERL
-724 HDWRSEQ
+724 RDWRAAQ
-731 ARRSGQPAFC
+731 AQRSGQPDFC

-746 TLMAIAETVPED
+746 TLMAIAEAVPATPAE
-758 PPGLARIPGVGKRKL
+758 LARIPGVLNRKL
-773 DRYGADVLAICAGG
+773 NRYGTEVLAICAGQELEEG
-787 DGVQDKDQD
+787 NDED

>member
-1 MTAATHSP
+1 MTPAALVRLRGPACGQPAHPSPATWEHGGVTAATHST
-9 LFPRVPDSADAV
+9 LFPQDSDRSQYSAPPSGADAV

-115 KAVGGPLPRLIDRKI
+115 KAVGGAMPRIVDRKI

-144 DRGELRDV
+144 DRNELRDV
-152 TAEIEWS
+152 TGEIEWS
-159 KVTQTVPADYPPAVA
+159 KVTRTVPGDY
-174 KAAREAPRDP
+174 AATAAEAGRETPRAA
-184 AEIAQLYAAY
+184 AEIAQLYAVY
-194 EDLKRERGVIDFE
+194 EDLKRDRAVIDFE

-212 TVAVLQ
+212 TVGILQ
-218 DRQDIAEQVRAQYQ
+218 DRQDIAEQVRSQYQ

-252 WLGDRE
+252 WLGERDN
-258 SLCVVG
+258 LCVVG

-281 LDFRTKH
+281 LDFRIRH

-302 TPQVV
+302 SPQVV
-307 RLANGLLAQAHGRA
+307 HLANGLLAQASGRA
-321 ADHRLELVSQR
+321 ADHRLELISQR
-332 GPGPDPVFTEYTDE
+332 APGPEPVYAEYTDE

-356 IGELIGAGVR
+356 IRDLVASGIPAG
-366 PSEIAVLFR
+366 EIAVLFR
-375 TNSQSEIYEQAL
+375 TNAQSETYEQAL

-398 AERFFDRPEVRKA
+398 AERFFDRPEVRRA

-422 GNDSLLDDV
+422 GNDSLLDDA

-445 GWTAQ
+445 GWTSE

-463 SLAALVNLAQ
+463 SLAALVNLAR

-478 KPDATLAGLVAELD
+478 QPRATLGDLVAELD
-492 ERAGAQHA
+492 ERANAQHA

-530 MMPITYAKTDEQ
+530 MMPITYARTDEQ

-554 TRARER
+554 TRAREH
-560 LHVSWSRGRAPG
+560 LFVSWALSRTPG
-572 GGAHPP
+572 S
-578 PPRGRGAGGGGA
+578 
-590 RGRAPARRPGRAA
+590 RPN
-603 PRPPRGGGD
+603 
-612 RGAGPRPPYPG
+612 
-623 AGARRRGGGPHRRPS
+623 RRPS

-644 RSGSQA
+644 RPGSA
-650 GRAAAAGGGAAGGVE
+650 ATTGRTGARGTGGVE
-665 RGVSGRA
+665 RGFGGVPGD
-672 TAVSAAPAPRR
+672 TTTVAPRR
-683 RQRGP
+683 TRRAP
-688 ARCRVCGRTLTDAGE
+688 ARCRVCGRTLSDAGE

-719 VYERL
+719 LYERL
-724 HDWRSEQ
+724 REWRAVQ
-731 ARRSGQPAFC
+731 AQRSGQPDFC

-746 TLMAIAETVPED
+746 TLMAIAEAVPSAPAE
-758 PPGLARIPGVGKRKL
+758 LARIPGVIARKL
-773 DRYGADVLAICAGG
+773 QRYGDDVLAICAGDSVGG
-787 DGVQDKDQD
+787 DGEND

>member
-1 MTAATHSP
+1 MATWQHGGVTSATHST
-9 LFPRVPDSADAV
+9 LFPQVPDSADAV
-21 LEGLDPEQRE
+21 LAGLDPEQRE

-62 RAGILQPSS
+62 RAGILQPAS

-93 ATGVQART
+93 ASGVQART
-101 FHSAALRQLQYFWP
+101 FHSAALRQLQFFWP
-115 KAVGGPLPRLIDRKI
+115 KAVGGSLPRIVDRKI
-130 QLVADAAAACRIRL
+130 KLVADAAAACRIRL
-144 DRGELRDV
+144 DRNELRDL
-152 TAEIEWS
+152 TSEIEWS
-159 KVTQTVPADYPPAVA
+159 KVTQTVPSDYAAAAA
-174 KAAREAPRDP
+174 KSGRDVPRDP

-194 EDLKRERGVIDFE
+194 EDLKRDRAVIDFE

-212 TVAVLQ
+212 AVGILQ
-218 DRQDIAEQVRAQYQ
+218 DRHDIAEQVRAQYQ

-252 WLGDRE
+252 WLGDRD

-281 LDFRTKH
+281 LNFRTRH

-307 RLANGLLAQAHGRA
+307 HLANGLLSQARGRA
-321 ADHRLELVSQR
+321 ADHRLELISQR
-332 GPGPDPVFTEYTDE
+332 DPGTEPVYTEYADE

-356 IGELIGAGVR
+356 IRALLADGV
-366 PSEIAVLFR
+366 PASEIAVLFR

-398 AERFFDRPEVRKA
+398 AERFFERTEVREA
-411 GSALRAAARFG
+411 GAALRGAARFG
-422 GNDSLLDDV
+422 GNDALLDDV
-431 VDLPSQVRAVLSGE
+431 VDLPSQVRAVLSTK
-445 GWTAQ
+445 GWTSQ
-450 PPAGSGAVRERWE
+450 PPAGSGAARDRWE
-463 SLAALVNLAQ
+463 SLAALVRLAE
-473 DFAAA
+473 DFVRA
-478 KPDATLAGLVAELD
+478 KPEATLADLVAELD
-492 ERAGAQHA
+492 ERANAQHA
-500 PTVQGVTLASLH
+500 PTVEGVTLASLH
-512 SAKGLEWDVVF
+512 AAKGLEWDAVF
-523 LVGVAEG
+523 LVGLAEG

-554 TRARER
+554 TRARVH
-560 LHVSWSRGRAPG
+560 LSLSWALSRSPG
-572 GGAHPP
+572 G
-578 PPRGRGAGGGGA
+578 
-590 RGRAPARRPGRAA
+590 RPN
-603 PRPPRGGGD
+603 
-612 RGAGPRPPYPG
+612 
-623 AGARRRGGGPHRRPS
+623 RRPS

-644 RSGSQA
+644 RPGSGAGAA
-650 GRAAAAGGGAAGGVE
+650 GRAAGGGPGGVE
-665 RGVSGRA
+665 RGSAGEP
-672 TAVSAAPAPRR
+672 AAPAVGR
-683 RQRGP
+683 RQRKSRTP

-719 VYERL
+719 LYERL
-724 HDWRSEQ
+724 REWRSDQ
-731 ARRSGQPAFC
+731 ARQLGQPAYC

-746 TLMAIAETVPED
+746 TLIAIAEAVPDDE
-758 PPGLARIPGVGKRKL
+758 GELARIPGVGVRKFH
-773 DRYGADVLAICAGG
+773 RFGAEVLAICAGQERVRG
-787 DGVQDKDQD
+787 AEEE